1 MRKKDSTPFNERV
14 RTSLASLGLLSFLH
28 PLQPPHFRRQKQTKS
43 EQEPGDYLMP
53 RLSGQSLRTLG
64 AAFAYHEALGQAQ
77 RSHSAQYISPGIP
90 FLHVT
95 FNLLTLI
102 AHMF

>member
-1 MRKKDSTPFNERV
+1 MTVKIFAHQNTF
-14 RTSLASLGLLSFLH
+14 
-28 PLQPPHFRRQKQTKS
+28 KS
-43 EQEPGDYLMP
+43 